1 MLCYINFYN
10 YSSTHTCLQATTTP
24 LVRNIFEHFFL
35 HQIDGKASSAPKRRR
50 CGVCEA
56 CQMADCGECKHCKDV
71 VKFGGSGRS
80 KQACIRRRCPN
91 MAIQSADDG
100 EEDIEQDIKE
110 LVGTLDSALIPPSP
124 HSRTH
129 NFKLLCPA
137 MCSSAEYL
145 HVMCINILVRHCF
158 GGVYVI

>member
-1 MLCYINFYN
+1 MLIPCIC
-10 YSSTHTCLQATTTP
+10 THIHTHLQATTTP

-56 CQMADCGECKHCKDV
+56 CQMPDCGECKHCKDM

-110 LVGTLDSALIPPSP
+110 LVGALATAWITISHQHTPFESFHAP
-124 HSRTH
+124 
-129 NFKLLCPA
+129 LCDVSSVFSIH
-137 MCSSAEYL
+137 CSVFAEQSQS
-145 HVMCINILVRHCF
+145 CSCESE
-158 GGVYVI
+158 G

>member
-1 MLCYINFYN
+1 MCYDTF
-10 YSSTHTCLQATTTP
+10 THLQATTTP

-56 CQMADCGECKHCKDV
+56 CQMPDCGDCKHCKDM

-91 MAIQSADDG
+91 MAIQTADDG

-110 LVGTLDSALIPPSP
+110 LVGVLATANLNSSPLPPLPS
-124 HSRTH
+124 HTCY
-129 NFKLLCPA
+129 NMMIFT
-137 MCSSAEYL
+137 SAEYL
-145 HVMCINILVRHCF
+145 LCFCRVRPILLM
-158 GGVYVI
+158 